1 MIGIYKGLENF
12 LFAVSVLF
20 MSFNLVSATADAQ
33 NSVGSTAQSNAL
45 PNAPQP
51 AMPDDESS
59 QPENANSPKNGTGNI
74 SGTVVDTRGDVLQGA
89 QVTLL
94 GPSRSDTHPAVSGS
108 DGQFAFTGLPP
119 GVYKIM

>member
-1 MIGIYKGLENF
+1 LLWNEVGCLIGTYKGLKNF

-74 SGTVVDTRGDVLQGA
+74 SGTVVDITGCTGNAARPIA
-89 QVTLL
+89 FRHA
-94 GPSRSDTHPAVSGS
+94 PRS
-108 DGQFAFTGLPP
+108 FR
-119 GVYKIM
+119 